1 MKYIKIF
8 FIIVALFSAQ
18 VIFAQEEVKKPDEV
32 FGLYFRALM
41 NMNDDAIAELND
53 YLRPTSKGS
62 DVYGNLSKKAV
73 VEEVKS
79 STDMF
84 IGANF
89 SKDISE
95 SVKASVGE
103 FFLAMFQN
111 LWDSSYKIKEV
122 KLVENPFIKGEKI
135 AEVYYTF
142 SFKKPNIS
150 LQESLNAYQNKAT
163 TSLTDKDVND
173 IFKTLTEA
181 YRTKAVE
188 VKVDQKVNLYQRKF
202 DCKLYYIGDN
212 ISKTM
217 SRTLKDIY
225 LGH

>member
-1 MKYIKIF
+1 MKYFKIS
-8 FIIVALFSAQ
+8 FILVALFSAQ

-32 FGLYFRALM
+32 FGLYFRAMM
-41 NMNDDAIAELND
+41 NMNDGAIAELND

-73 VEEVKS
+73 VEEVKA
-79 STDMF
+79 STDKF
-84 IGANF
+84 IDANF

-95 SVKASVGE
+95 SVKASVGD
-103 FFLAMFQN
+103 FFMVMFQN

-122 KLVENPFIKGEKI
+122 KLVDNPFIKGDKI

-150 LQESLNAYQNKAT
+150 LEESLNAYQNKT
-163 TSLTDKDVND
+163 TKSLTEKDVNK

-181 YRTKAVE
+181 YRTQAVE

-202 DCKLYYIGDN
+202 DSKLYYIGDN

-217 SRTLKDIY
+217 TGTLKNIY
-225 LGH
+225 LGN